1 MEIHNGVPIYYSL
14 GNFLFTRNS
23 KYKDWYLGMVVEVD
37 VSKDQLVTQ
46 VHFIRQDER
55 NFKLS
60 LINDPLVVDRFNAYS
75 NIIVD
80 KGRLSMYW
88 NDFVR
93 EKSREYLTSWSAN
106 GQLAGTFF
114 GRIVNKLG
122 LRLLTKRGA
131 ALYLNLMRCEA
142 HRDVSK
148 VALKEYIERR

>member
-1 MEIHNGVPIYYSL
+1 MCILRSQTG
-14 GNFLFTRNS
+14 S
-23 KYKDWYLGMVVEVD
+23 KHKDWYLGMVVEVD

-46 VHFIRQDER
+46 VHFVHQDER

-60 LINDPLVVDRFNAYS
+60 LINDPLVVDRFDGYS

-93 EKSREYLTSWSAN
+93 KKSREYLTSWSAN
-106 GQLAGTFF
+106 GQLAGTFLAGF
-114 GRIVNKLG
+114 LIGRILNKMG
-122 LRLLTKRGA
+122 FRLLTKRGA

-148 VALKEYIERR
+148 IALKEYIERR